1 MLQMNII
8 FQIDGGL
15 GKSIL
20 ATAMTK
26 VIRKRYKNA
35 NIIVVTAHTDVFL
48 NNPHINE
55 HPDEYFAYLITKKI
69 INKFNENDGEIINY
83 ISY

>member
-1 MLQMNII
+1 MNII

-35 NIIVVTAHTDVFL
+35 NIIVVT
-48 NNPHINE
+48 
-55 HPDEYFAYLITKKI
+55 
-69 INKFNENDGEIINY
+69 G
-83 ISY
+83 SYRCIFK